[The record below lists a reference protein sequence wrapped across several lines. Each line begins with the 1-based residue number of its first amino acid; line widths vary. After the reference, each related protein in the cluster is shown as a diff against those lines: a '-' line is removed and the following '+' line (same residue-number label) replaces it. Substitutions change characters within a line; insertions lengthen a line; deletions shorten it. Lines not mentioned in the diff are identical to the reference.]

1 MDISGMDPTGG
12 IQQMKAKNDA
22 QSHEIAVLKKGI
34 DHQKDMAAQLIEA
47 IPTVNHGAPPG
58 QQVRMTA

>member
-34 DHQKDMAAQLIEA
+34 DHQKDMAAQLILKNSVEFDYKA
-47 IPTVNHGAPPG
+47 AP
-58 QQVRMTA
+58 R